1 MKNDV
6 VVSYE
11 AQLKVNRELRTKY
24 DSPLIKWYD
33 TNMTKTEKYKF
44 GLMTYDEFVAWQ
56 QELHEKM
63 LNGELDTDDSST
75 DTSDTGSTNHTFWE
89 DDDGDRENIS
99 ADDYAAFLAANNIDV
114 SNKNAIDFN

>member
-1 MKNDV
+1 MKSDV
-6 VVSYE
+6 IVSNE
-11 AQLKVNRELRTKY
+11 AQLKANRDLRTKY

-114 SNKNAIDFN
+114 SNKNAIDFS